1 MEPVGSHMA
10 RVNQYPGKIQLFMGS
25 CRLTY
30 YHLQI
35 TCVQDFFFFS
45 IEELYYSFFF
55 LTGLHIR
62 NLGS

>member
-35 TCVQDFFFFS
+35 TCVQDFFFFP